1 MQKLGSKT
9 AIFEQ
14 PMYEMQNSNIDG
26 GMPDGFLFF
35 DNNAIA
41 KEYDRLLEKGEI
53 KSASQIDQ
61 EYIMFFKRFGPDV
74 KKYRWRRIN

>member
-1 MQKLGSKT
+1 MV
-9 AIFEQ
+9 F
-14 PMYEMQNSNIDG
+14 
-26 GMPDGFLFF
+26 FFF